1 MTEQET
7 PPDQTA
13 DLRRQA
19 EEIVRE
25 EAGNN
30 EDTLRQGVPIIT
42 RQDVPIPAPTL
53 HELRVHQIEL
63 EIQNEEMRRMQ
74 RELEAARARYFD
86 LYDLAPVGYCTVS
99 EKGLI
104 LEANLTAATLLGLA
118 RGKLVR
124 QQLAHFIIGEDQEI
138 FYLHRKELLATAES
152 QVCELRMVQQ
162 NGAQFWARMETT
174 ASRDAKGE
182 PMHRVLISDITLR
195 KMAEEGLQRAHNELE
210 QRVATRTEELR
221 HANEELQT
229 EVAERKRVEDVL
241 SAQSEKLEQTNT
253 ALQVLLRHQAEE
265 MRAMERK
272 IVANIQRLVLPYV
285 EELRQPSLS
294 PSQSSYLDIIDSN
307 LQQIINP
314 FLQNL
319 AARFSILTPREIQI
333 ASLIKEGKTS
343 KEIAV
348 LIKSAS
354 RSVESHRNNIRKKL
368 GLGRKKTNLRSF
380 LLTLSQ

>member
-25 EAGNN
+25 ETGNN
-30 EDTLRQGVPIIT
+30 GDTLRQGVPIIT

-74 RELEAARARYFD
+74 GELEAARARYFD
-86 LYDLAPVGYCTVS
+86 LYDLAPVSYCTVS